1 VWPSAARPLDTRLP
15 SPITVAREFWP
26 EEIVTLY
33 AEVYENGRR
42 PAHTID
48 FRVDLSSAT
57 GRVMS
62 TFTAQQ
68 PSTSGNAGT
77 YNFIAPI
84 RLEGVDPGSYVL
96 RVAATSTAGAKT
108 TVTREI
114 PIRVR

>member
-1 VWPSAARPLDTRLP
+1 MAGV
-15 SPITVAREFWP
+15 
-26 EEIVTLY
+26 
-33 AEVYENGRR
+33 RR
-42 PAHTID
+42 TID

-77 YNFIAPI
+77 YSFIADQA
-84 RLEGVDPGSYVL
+84 RGVDPGSYVL